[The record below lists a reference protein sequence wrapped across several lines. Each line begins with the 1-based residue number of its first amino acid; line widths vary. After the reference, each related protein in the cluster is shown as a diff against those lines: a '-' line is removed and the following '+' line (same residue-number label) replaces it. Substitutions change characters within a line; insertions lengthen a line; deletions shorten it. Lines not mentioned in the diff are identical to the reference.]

1 MAAPRAVAFFRD
13 PRGLRRHEA
22 DAHLMNPAILE
33 QVVSLLGGR
42 IILDI
47 ELGRDEQAL
56 LVLDGTQSASD
67 DVGRL
72 AVLMVPMDRDAGS
85 AVVVLLQGLRES
97 AFGDHVTLQ
106 VLVAES
112 AGVAAENAFASRI
125 IQGFHVESE
134 LFEIH
139 CPSPFTGLFCCAFC
153 VLPPSC
159 GLGCPPVATFSGVTN
174 SSPPSSFG

>member
-1 MAAPRAVAFFRD
+1 MAAPRAIALFRD

-22 DAHLMNPAILE
+22 DAHLMNPVILK

-47 ELGRDEQAL
+47 ELGRDEQTL
-56 LVLDGTQSASD
+56 LVLHGAQGASD
-67 DVGRL
+67 DVGRF
-72 AVLMVPMDRDAGS
+72 AVLMVPMDRDACS

-97 AFGDHVTLQ
+97 ALGDHVALQ
-106 VLVAES
+106 VLIAES
-112 AGVAAENAFASRI
+112 AGVA
-125 IQGFHVESE
+125 VESE

-159 GLGCPPVATFSGVTN
+159 GLGCPPIATFSGVNN